1 MHFIYIWAMNKLLN
15 NPKNNIIAIIIVE
28 IITLSISFTVDYS
41 DAGMVAII
49 LKWVPALIGIT
60 TLLLYFV
67 SRLFIKKYN
76 WIISLV
82 GIIVMCIATYN
93 LYITNY
99 SQTL

>member
-1 MHFIYIWAMNKLLN
+1 MIKLLD

-28 IITLSISFTVDYS
+28 IITLSITFTADYS
-41 DAGMVAII
+41 GAGDLASIV

-67 SRLFIKKYN
+67 SRLFTKKYN
-76 WIISLV
+76 WCISLL
-82 GIIVMCIATYN
+82 GIITMFFVAFN
-93 LYITNY
+93 LYSTDF

>member
-1 MHFIYIWAMNKLLN
+1 MIKLLN
-15 NPKNNIIAIIIVE
+15 NPKNNIIAIIIIE
-28 IITLSISFTVDYS
+28 IITLSISFTANYS
-41 DAGMVAII
+41 GSGIASII

-76 WIISLV
+76 WVISLI
-82 GIIVMCIATYN
+82 GIVLMFIAAYN
-93 LYITNY
+93 LYITDY